1 MPELDNRGKHLRYKG
16 KPLVRENNIMCYGDM
31 DDDYIL
37 FMMIL
42 SNKTMETPNGKKE
55 EVPDMVLTQVL
66 GREPGKPGHTKIV
79 KQWTKNGLCDA
90 LDVGIVTLDRLNS
103 KGE

>member
-1 MPELDNRGKHLRYKG
+1 MPELDNRVKHLMYKG

-66 GREPGKPGHTKIV
+66 GREPVKPGHTKIV
-79 KQWTKNGLCDA
+79 KQWTKIGLCDA